1 MSVTESFTA
10 FCGQRQIATGELLQ
24 VAQAAFTEATHGDAL
39 ILILDDLTGNPI
51 ELDLRHSAELA
62 VTGYQARVSPQ
73 EPITARP
80 GRGRPKLGVV
90 AREVTL
96 LPRHWEWLTG
106 QPGGASAA
114 LRRLVED
121 ARRSSAGPDR
131 IREGQLCLY
140 RAMTVLAGD
149 LPAFEEA
156 SRALFAN
163 DAARLVTIFED
174 WPNDIAAYLRRLL
187 QAYLA

>member
-1 MSVTESFTA
+1 MSVIESFTA
-10 FCGQRQIATGELLQ
+10 FAGQRQIASGELLP
-24 VAQAAFTEATHGDAL
+24 VAQTAFTEAARGNAP
-39 ILILDDLTGNPI
+39 ILILDDLTGTPV

-62 VTGYQARVSPQ
+62 VAGYQARVHPQ
-73 EPITARP
+73 EPITAPP

-96 LPRHWEWLTG
+96 LPRHWEWLAG
-106 QPGGASAA
+106 QPGGASAV

-121 ARRSSAGPDR
+121 ARRTSAGPDHAR
-131 IREGQLCLY
+131 QGQLGLY
-140 RAMTVLAGD
+140 RAMSVLAGD

-163 DAARLVTIFED
+163 DSERLTTIFEE
-174 WPNDIAAYLRRLL
+174 WPADIAAYLKRLL

>member
-10 FCGQRQIATGELLQ
+10 FFGQRQIATGQLLQ
-24 VAQAAFTEATHGDAL
+24 VAKAAITEATPGDAP
-39 ILILDDLTGNPI
+39 ILILDDVTGNPV
-51 ELDLRHSAELA
+51 ELDLRHSAERA
-62 VTGYQARVSPQ
+62 VAGYQARLSPP
-73 EPITARP
+73 EPTTAQP
-80 GRGRPKLGVV
+80 GRGRPKLGVI

-96 LPRHWEWLTG
+96 LPRHWDWLAG

-131 IREGQLCLY
+131 IRDGQLGLY
-140 RAMTVLAGD
+140 RAMSVLAGD

-156 SRALFAN
+156 TRALFAN
-163 DAARLVTIFED
+163 DAERLTTIFED
-174 WPNDIAAYLRRLL
+174 WPTDIAGYLLRLH
-187 QAYLA
+187 QSYFA

>member
-10 FCGQRQIATGELLQ
+10 FSGQRQIATGELLP
-24 VAQAAFTEATHGDAL
+24 VVQAAFTEATHGDVP
-39 ILILDDLTGNPI
+39 ILILDDLTGTPV

-62 VTGYQARVSPQ
+62 VAGYRSPMSPQ
-73 EPITARP
+73 EPITGRP
-80 GRGRPKLGVV
+80 GRGRPKLGVI

-96 LPRHWEWLTG
+96 LPRHWDWLAG

-121 ARRSSAGPDR
+121 ARKSNAGPDR
-131 IREGQLCLY
+131 AREGQLGLY
-140 RAMTVLAGD
+140 RAMSVLAGD

-163 DAARLVTIFED
+163 DARRLTAIFEE
-174 WPNDIAAYLRRLL
+174 WPTDIAAYLNRLL
-187 QAYLA
+187 QTYLA

>member
-10 FCGQRQIATGELLQ
+10 FSGQRQIATGGLLP
-24 VAQAAFTEATHGDAL
+24 VAQAAFTEATHGDAP
-39 ILILDDLTGNPI
+39 ILILHDLTGTPV

-62 VTGYQARVSPQ
+62 VAGYQARMSQP

-96 LPRHWEWLTG
+96 LPRHWDWLAG

-131 IREGQLCLY
+131 LREGQLGLY
-140 RAMTVLAGD
+140 RAMSVLAGD
-149 LPAFEEA
+149 LPGFEEA

-163 DAARLVTIFED
+163 DAPGLTTIFED
-174 WPNDIAAYLRRLL
+174 WPIDIAAYLNRLL
-187 QAYLA
+187 QAYRA